1 MGLRS
6 FVIKRIIYSLI
17 LVILVITLNY
27 VIFLLMPGDPVGMYA
42 STLRGLGVEQKE
54 ELIRRLKEQLGI
66 GDPPHIQYAKYLRNL
81 LVWDFGLSTTSRK
94 PVADEM
100 AYRLQGTLIMMGL
113 STLFAVVIGIFLG
126 ILVAYKHGGKFDSFM
141 VFTSL
146 TFFSLPTFWMGMIA
160 IEIFYSYLG
169 WFPHAHAFPSEW
181 TLSPA
186 NWPVALITEGK
197 LTSQG
202 IQLQLAFNPDKL
214 VTLIT
219 GFARHA
225 FLPVAVL
232 TLFQYGGFLL
242 LTRATMLEALT
253 EDYITT
259 ARAKGVKERDILLR
273 HALKNA
279 SLPLI
284 TSAALSFG
292 FMISGAIITETVFS
306 WPGMG
311 YWIFQA
317 IQNQDINVFQAVFYV
332 IAVCVIAANFVAD
345 LLYGIID
352 PRIKYG

>member
-6 FVIKRIIYSLI
+6 FIFKRIIYSFI

-27 VIFLLMPGDPVGMYA
+27 VIFLLMPGDPVGLYA

-66 GDPPHIQYAKYLRNL
+66 GDPPPVQYGKYLRNL
-81 LVWDFGLSTTSRK
+81 LVWNFGLSTTSRQ
-94 PVADEM
+94 PVANEM
-100 AYRLQGTLIMMGL
+100 GYRLQFTLIMMGL
-113 STLFAVVIGIFLG
+113 STVFAILFGIFLG
-126 ILVAYKHGGKFDSFM
+126 ILVAYKHGGKFDSFA

-146 TFFSLPTFWMGMIA
+146 MFYSLPTFWMGMLA
-160 IEIFYSYLG
+160 IEIFSVYLG
-169 WFPHAHAFPSEW
+169 WFPHAHAFPDEW
-181 TLSPA
+181 SQSATS
-186 NWPVALITEGK
+186 WPVALITNSQ

-202 IQLQLAFNPDKL
+202 TQLQLIFNPDKL

-219 GFARHA
+219 GFVRHA
-225 FLPVAVL
+225 FLPVTVL

-259 ARAKGVKERDILLR
+259 ARAKGVEERNILLR

-284 TSAALSFG
+284 TSVALSFG
-292 FMISGAIITETVFS
+292 FMISGAMITETVFS

-311 YWIFQA
+311 YWIYQA

-345 LLYGIID
+345 LLYGVID